1 MKRWSPSDK
10 ILKQRGLGR
19 ATFLPLNVIRARSLS
34 HHIQNIARNFDGFIN
49 IASEAVEV
57 NQTYQAVIDN
67 LMGTTIIVENLKI
80 ANELARAIQ
89 YKARIVTLEGDIVN
103 PGGAM
108 TGGGMRQSKSILAQ
122 KDELATMKIQ
132 LNDYEEKTKEFEQ
145 QLQKQKRK
153 LRH

>member
-108 TGGGMRQSKSILAQ
+108 TGGGMRQSKV
-122 KDELATMKIQ
+122 
-132 LNDYEEKTKEFEQ
+132 F
-145 QLQKQKRK
+145 
-153 LRH
+153 